1 MGTFRVPRMPDSVRI
16 MKEES
21 PERKDQSA
29 QSVSGAAKAEVEDF
43 DLVVVAGMFSAKPGK
58 EEPLAYA
65 LARYVV
71 LSRMEDGCRNIDL
84 VSSVTVPGLL
94 MVWEKWES
102 HDDREAHFRGEAA
115 TEMADAVR
123 DLVREPPQFDI
134 FDAISAHDL
143 V

>member
-1 MGTFRVPRMPDSVRI
+1 MYPISGLVRM
-16 MKEES
+16 MKEEP

-29 QSVSGAAKAEVEDF
+29 QSASPVGRAEVEDF

-58 EEPLAYA
+58 EESLAYA

-102 HDDREAHFRGEAA
+102 HDHRQTHFEGKAA
-115 TEMADAVR
+115 TEMADAVS